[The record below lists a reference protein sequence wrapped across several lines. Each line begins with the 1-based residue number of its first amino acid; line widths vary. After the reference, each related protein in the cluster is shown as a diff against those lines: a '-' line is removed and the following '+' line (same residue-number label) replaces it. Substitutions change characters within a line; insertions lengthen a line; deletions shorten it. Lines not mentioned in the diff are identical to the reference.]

1 MSFVSC
7 ETSNFFKLKK
17 ALRVLRLEQTLQGH
31 PLKIASKALERLKKE
46 KRFPKRFYT
55 KKKCVGNFDHKELKL
70 VFRTAIHNL

>member
-1 MSFVSC
+1 MKLRIF
-7 ETSNFFKLKK
+7 LKK

-55 KKKCVGNFDHKELKL
+55 KKCVGNFDHKDLKL
-70 VFRTAIHNL
+70 VKYFELRYIIFKFLRT